1 MWFKI
6 ASAIGQPVYSIKD
19 SMPHQEFLQWG
30 AFFEIE
36 RERYSQT
43 DANIAQIAVAVH
55 NHLYTSKIKIEDVLP
70 QSRIKKPQTQSQI
83 SGKLKAL
90 ANIYNR

>member
-43 DANIAQIAVAVH
+43 DVNIAQIAVAVH